1 MPMTKLN
8 YLFSKNKIIQ
18 NWWIHR
24 ELIKEFSKRE
34 ILIRYKGSMLGLM
47 WSFFNPLF
55 MLSIYTFVFSEI
67 FKARWNEINQTKTEF
82 ALLLFVGL
90 LVFNL
95 IAECLIRAPTIITT
109 NINYVKKVIF
119 PLHILP
125 ITVMIAALFHGL
137 ISLFI
142 WLIAYSIF
150 IGMPQSTLIYLPLV
164 ITPYILFILGLSW
177 FLASLGVFLRDVS
190 QFIGMMLNVLL
201 FISPIFYPITA
212 IPEQYRFIFQLNPLS
227 LVIDQAR
234 LVMYWGS
241 RPDFL
246 LISVLFLF
254 SIVIYYLGFV
264 WFQNTRKG
272 FSDVL

>member
-1 MPMTKLN
+1 MQN
-8 YLFSKNKIIQ
+8 YPSRPSQILK

-34 ILIRYKGSMLGLM
+34 ILIRYRGSVLGLM

-55 MLSIYTFVFSEI
+55 MLSIYTFIFSEV
-67 FKARWNEINQTKTEF
+67 FKARWNEISQTKTEF
-82 ALLLFVGL
+82 ALLLFIGL

-95 IAECLIRAPTIITT
+95 ISECLIRASTIITS

-119 PLHILP
+119 PLDILP
-125 ITVMIAALFHGL
+125 VAIMIAALFHGL

-142 WLIAYSIF
+142 WVIAYIIL
-150 IGMPQSTLIYLPLV
+150 IGMPQVTILYLPIV

-177 FLASLGVFLRDVS
+177 ILASLGVFLRDIS

-201 FISPIFYPITA
+201 FMSPIFYPITA
-212 IPEQYRFIFQLNPLS
+212 IPEKYRFIFQLNPLT

-234 LVMYWGS
+234 LVMYWGNQ
-241 RPDFL
+241 PDFL
-246 LISVLFLF
+246 SVLLLFLF
-254 SIVIYYLGFV
+254 SLSIYYLGFV
-264 WFQNTRKG
+264 WFQKTRKG

>member
-1 MPMTKLN
+1 MIMQN
-8 YLFSKNKIIQ
+8 YPYRPSQIVK

-34 ILIRYKGSMLGLM
+34 ILIRYRGSVLGLM

-55 MLSIYTFVFSEI
+55 MLSIYTFIFSEV
-67 FKARWNEINQTKTEF
+67 FKARWNAISQTKTEF
-82 ALLLFVGL
+82 ALLLFIGL

-95 IAECLIRAPTIITT
+95 ISECLIRASTIITS

-119 PLHILP
+119 PLDILP
-125 ITVMIAALFHGL
+125 VAIMIAALFHGL

-142 WLIAYSIF
+142 WVIAYSIF
-150 IGMPQSTLIYLPLV
+150 IGMPQVTILYLPIV

-177 FLASLGVFLRDVS
+177 ILASLGVFLRDVS

-201 FISPIFYPITA
+201 FMSPVFYPITA
-212 IPEQYRFIFQLNPLS
+212 IPEKYRFIFQLNPLT

-234 LVMYWGS
+234 IVMFWGS
-241 RPDFL
+241 QPDFPSVL
-246 LISVLFLF
+246 LLFLF
-254 SIVIYYLGFV
+254 SLSIYYLGFV

>member
-1 MPMTKLN
+1 MTILN
-8 YLFSKNKIIQ
+8 YLFSPNKIMQ
-18 NWWIHR
+18 NWWMHR

-34 ILIRYKGSMLGLM
+34 ILIRYKGSALGLM

-67 FKARWNEINQTKTEF
+67 FKARWNEISQTKTEF
-82 ALLLFVGL
+82 ALLLFIGL

-95 IAECLIRAPTIITT
+95 ISECLIRAPTVITT

-119 PLHILP
+119 PLDILP

-142 WLIAYSIF
+142 WIIAYSIF
-150 IGMPQSTLIYLPLV
+150 IGVPQSTLIYLPLV
-164 ITPYILFILGLSW
+164 ITPYILFILGISW

-212 IPEQYRFIFQLNPLS
+212 IPEKYRFIFQLNPLT

-246 LISVLFLF
+246 SISLLFLF

>member
-1 MPMTKLN
+1 MIMQN
-8 YLFSKNKIIQ
+8 YPSRPSQILK

-34 ILIRYKGSMLGLM
+34 ILIRYRGSVLGLM

-55 MLSIYTFVFSEI
+55 MLSIYTFIFSEV
-67 FKARWNEINQTKTEF
+67 FKARWNEISQTKTEF
-82 ALLLFVGL
+82 ALLLFIGL

-95 IAECLIRAPTIITT
+95 ISECLIRASTIITS

-119 PLHILP
+119 PLDILP
-125 ITVMIAALFHGL
+125 VAIMIAALFHGL

-142 WLIAYSIF
+142 WVIAYSIL
-150 IGMPQSTLIYLPLV
+150 IGIPQVTILYLPIV

-177 FLASLGVFLRDVS
+177 ILASLGVFLRDVS

-201 FISPIFYPITA
+201 FMSPIFYPITA
-212 IPEQYRFIFQLNPLS
+212 IPEKYRFIFQLNPLT

-234 LVMYWGS
+234 LVMYWGNQ
-241 RPDFL
+241 PDFL
-246 LISVLFLF
+246 SVLLLFLF
-254 SIVIYYLGFV
+254 SLSIYYLGFV
-264 WFQNTRKG
+264 WFQKTRKG